1 MLTEDRRRAIEQSG
15 FGEEFHLVQ
24 PQNLAFWV
32 YCLLVVA
39 GAVVLAGQ
47 VSIAAAA
54 YSGALISGV
63 IAFGL
68 LAVAYLW
75 FIHYEDRYTTVP
87 RKLAAAGF
95 VWGAVAAIGA
105 FALFGNDAA
114 LNLYAKTFGASFAFD
129 WGAALTAPINEELA
143 KGAGIL
149 LLLTLAPRLIRS
161 PFDGLIVGALVGL
174 GFQISE
180 DISYAFIGAANAFGD
195 VGAAWTTII
204 ARTLASIPSHWMF
217 SGIFGAGLVWFIGRP
232 QLPAR
237 KGLGAGLMLTAMLMH
252 GLWNASSAIGG
263 GSVFAWIVPTTV
275 ACLLIG
281 LFVRVS
287 KTTVPVEREW
297 MRDIMAPEVQLGVVT
312 PAELDALAG
321 SRSTLKSYLRAQPSR
336 RTAKHVLETER
347 ELAHQI
353 ARENGAE
360 TAAVQRARA
369 AVAQARAANANR
381 LEDHN
386 DDPASRDGSTQA
398 PVGGD
403 RRVRPTGGHLGS

>member
-1 MLTEDRRRAIEQSG
+1 VSLTEDRRRAIEQSG
-15 FGEEFHLVQ
+15 LGEEFQLVQ
-24 PQNLAFWV
+24 PHNLAFWV

-39 GAVVLAGQ
+39 GAVVLSGQ
-47 VSIAAAA
+47 ISIAAAA

-68 LAVAYLW
+68 LAIAYLW
-75 FIHYEDRYTTVP
+75 FIRYEDRYTPVP

-95 VWGAVAAIGA
+95 VWGAVAAVGA
-105 FALFGNDAA
+105 FALLGNDAVM
-114 LNLYAKTFGASFAFD
+114 NVYAKAFGASFAFD

-161 PFDGLIVGALVGL
+161 PFDALVVGALVGL

-195 VGAAWTTII
+195 IGAAWQTII

-217 SGIFGAGLVWFIGRP
+217 SAIFGAGLAWFIGLP
-232 QLPAR
+232 EVPAR

-263 GSVFAWIVPTTV
+263 DSAFGWIVPITV
-275 ACLLIG
+275 ACVLIAV
-281 LFVRVS
+281 FVWVYE
-287 KTTVPVEREW
+287 TTVPVEREW
-297 MRDIMAPEVQLGVVT
+297 MRELLAPEVRLGVVA

-321 SRSTLKSYLRAQPSR
+321 SRSTLKRYLRTQPTR
-336 RTAKHVLETER
+336 RTAERVLAAER

-353 ARENGAE
+353 ARDGGAE
-360 TAAVQRARA
+360 TAAIQQARA
-369 AVAQARAANANR
+369 AVTRARV
-381 LEDHN
+381 
-386 DDPASRDGSTQA
+386 S
-398 PVGGD
+398 
-403 RRVRPTGGHLGS
+403 

>member
-1 MLTEDRRRAIEQSG
+1 VSGLTEDRRRAIEQSG

-32 YCLLVVA
+32 YCLLVIA
-39 GAVVLAGQ
+39 GGVVLSGQ
-47 VSIAAAA
+47 ISIAAVA

-105 FALFGNDAA
+105 FALLGNDAVM
-114 LNLYAKTFGASFAFD
+114 NLYAKTFGASFAFD

-149 LLLTLAPRLIRS
+149 LLLTLGPRLIRS
-161 PFDGLIVGALVGL
+161 PFDGLVVGALVGL

-195 VGAAWTTII
+195 VGAAWATII
-204 ARTLASIPSHWMF
+204 PRTLASIPSHWMF
-217 SGIFGAGLVWFIGRP
+217 SGLFGAGLVWFIGRP
-232 QLPAR
+232 EVPAR
-237 KGLGAGLMLTAMLMH
+237 KGLGAALMLTAMLMH

-263 GSVFAWIVPTTV
+263 DSVFGWIVPTTV
-275 ACLLIG
+275 ACVLIG
-281 LFVRVS
+281 VFVRVYE
-287 KTTVPVEREW
+287 TTVPVEREW
-297 MRDIMAPEVQLGVVT
+297 MRKLMAPEVQLGVIT

-321 SRSTLKSYLRAQPSR
+321 SRSTLKRYLRTQPSR
-336 RTAKHVLETER
+336 RTAERALQAER

-353 ARENGAE
+353 ARDGGAD
-360 TAAVQRARA
+360 TAAVQQARA
-369 AVAQARAANANR
+369 AVARARAA
-381 LEDHN
+381 
-386 DDPASRDGSTQA
+386 S
-398 PVGGD
+398 
-403 RRVRPTGGHLGS
+403 

>member
-1 MLTEDRRRAIEQSG
+1 MSALTEDRRRAIEQSG
-15 FGEEFHLVQ
+15 FGEEFHLVK

-39 GAVVLAGQ
+39 GAVVLSGQ
-47 VSIAAAA
+47 ISIAAAA

-68 LAVAYLW
+68 LAAAYLW

-95 VWGAVAAIGA
+95 LWGAVAAVGA
-105 FALFGNDAA
+105 FALLGNDAVMS
-114 LNLYAKTFGASFAFD
+114 LYAKTFGASFAFD
-129 WGAALTAPINEELA
+129 WGAALTAPIVEELA

-149 LLLTLAPRLIRS
+149 LLLTLAPRSIRT

-195 VGAAWTTII
+195 VGAAWATII

-217 SGIFGAGLVWFIGRP
+217 SAIFGAGLVWFIGRP
-232 QLPAR
+232 QVPAR

-252 GLWNASSAIGG
+252 GLWDASSAIGG
-263 GSVFAWIVPTTV
+263 GGAFAWAVPTLVAAALVSVFV
-275 ACLLIG
+275 
-281 LFVRVS
+281 FVY
-287 KTTVPVEREW
+287 KTSLPVEQEW
-297 MRDIMAPEVQLGVVT
+297 MRQLMAPEVELGVVT

-321 SRSTLKSYLRAQPSR
+321 SPSTLKRYLRTQPTR
-336 RTAKHVLETER
+336 RRAARVLSAER

-353 ARENGAE
+353 ARDGGTE
-360 TAAVQRARA
+360 TAAVQ
-369 AVAQARAANANR
+369 QARAAIGRAR
-381 LEDHN
+381 T
-386 DDPASRDGSTQA
+386 A
-398 PVGGD
+398 
-403 RRVRPTGGHLGS
+403 

>member
-1 MLTEDRRRAIEQSG
+1 MSTLTEKRRRAIEQSG

-32 YCLLVVA
+32 YCLLVIA
-39 GAVVLAGQ
+39 GAVVLSGQ
-47 VSIAAAA
+47 ISIAAAA
-54 YSGALISGV
+54 YSGALISGA

-87 RKLAAAGF
+87 PKLAAAGF

-105 FALFGNDAA
+105 FALLGNDAVM
-114 LNLYAKTFGASFAFD
+114 NLYAKTFGASFAFD
-129 WGAALTAPINEELA
+129 WGAALAAPVNEELA
-143 KGAGIL
+143 KGAGML

-161 PFDGLIVGALVGL
+161 PFDGLVVGALVGL

-195 VGAAWTTII
+195 LGAAWTTII

-232 QLPAR
+232 EVPAR
-237 KGLGAGLMLTAMLMH
+237 KGLGAALMLTAMLMH

-263 GSVFAWIVPTTV
+263 GSGFAWIVPTTV
-275 ACLLIG
+275 ACVLIG
-281 LFVRVS
+281 VFVWVY
-287 KTTVPVEREW
+287 KATVPVERAW
-297 MRDIMAPEVQLGVVT
+297 MRDLMAPEVQLGVVT

-321 SRSTLKSYLRAQPSR
+321 SRSTLKRYLRTQPSR
-336 RTAKHVLETER
+336 RRAERVLETER

-353 ARENGAE
+353 ARDGGAE
-360 TAAVQRARA
+360 TAAVQHARA
-369 AVAQARAANANR
+369 AVAHTRAA
-381 LEDHN
+381 
-386 DDPASRDGSTQA
+386 
-398 PVGGD
+398 
-403 RRVRPTGGHLGS
+403 

>member
-1 MLTEDRRRAIEQSG
+1 MSRLTEDRRRAIEQSG
-15 FGEEFHLVQ
+15 FGEEFDLVQ

-32 YCLLVVA
+32 YCLLVIA
-39 GAVVLAGQ
+39 GAVVLSGQ
-47 VSIAAAA
+47 ISIAAAA

-75 FIHYEDRYTTVP
+75 FIHHEDRYTTVP
-87 RKLAAAGF
+87 PKLAAAGF

-105 FALFGNDAA
+105 FALLGNDAVM
-114 LNLYAKTFGASFAFD
+114 NLYAKTFGASFAFD

-143 KGAGIL
+143 KGAGML

-161 PFDGLIVGALVGL
+161 PFDGLVVGALVGL

-180 DISYAFIGAANAFGD
+180 DISYAFLGAANTFGD
-195 VGAAWTTII
+195 VGAAWATII

-232 QLPAR
+232 ELPAR
-237 KGLGAGLMLTAMLMH
+237 KGLGAALMLTAMLMH

-263 GSVFAWIVPTTV
+263 GSAFAWIVPTIV
-275 ACLLIG
+275 ACVLIG
-281 LFVRVS
+281 VFVWVYE
-287 KTTVPVEREW
+287 TTVPIEREW
-297 MRDIMAPEVQLGVVT
+297 MRKLMAPEVQLAVVT

-321 SRSTLKSYLRAQPSR
+321 SRSTLKSYLRTQPSR
-336 RTAKHVLETER
+336 RKAEHVLEAER

-353 ARENGAE
+353 ARDGGAE
-360 TAAVQRARA
+360 TAAVQHARA
-369 AVAQARAANANR
+369 AVAQARAA
-381 LEDHN
+381 
-386 DDPASRDGSTQA
+386 
-398 PVGGD
+398 
-403 RRVRPTGGHLGS
+403 